1 MTKDLDETLNEL
13 GPEYRAVV
21 ARLKGTRDQGS
32 GIRDQGS
39 GIRDQG
45 SGIRDQGLSG

>member
-1 MTKDLDETLNEL
+1 MSVDLEEQLDEM

-21 ARLKGTRDQGS
+21 MRLRAAREATP

-39 GIRDQG
+39 EG
-45 SGIRDQGLSG
+45 GLSPRR